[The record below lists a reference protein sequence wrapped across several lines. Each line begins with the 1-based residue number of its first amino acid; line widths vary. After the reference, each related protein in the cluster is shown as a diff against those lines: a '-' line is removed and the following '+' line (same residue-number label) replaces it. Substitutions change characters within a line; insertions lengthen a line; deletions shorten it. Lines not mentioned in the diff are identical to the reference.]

1 MESLDPDPV
10 PNPTAAADPPAPPPP
25 APAKAGRSSG
35 QLLLLAALIITALA
49 GTALA
54 LLAFLFFISS
64 PSRLLG
70 APQTEQRVV
79 SRLVTDSGRDDDVSN
94 EFTVPR
100 GCTKI
105 ILHYEGE
112 QLDNDIDVAWVGF
125 RVYDEE
131 IAEYGIDNSGPHDLL
146 DSAAGSSRLTLPAG
160 STYYVETSAFNAT
173 WNYRINCE

>member
-1 MESLDPDPV
+1 MESLEPDPV
-10 PNPTAAADPPAPPPP
+10 PNPT

-70 APQTEQRVV
+70 APRTEQRVV
-79 SRLVTDSGRDDDVSN
+79 SRLVYDSGRGDTISEEFDV
-94 EFTVPR
+94 PQ
-100 GCTKI
+100 GCRKVVLNFSGDQI
-105 ILHYEGE
+105 DH
-112 QLDNDIDVAWVGF
+112 DIDVAWVGF
-125 RVYDEE
+125 RVYDRD
-131 IAEYGIDNSGPHDLL
+131 IADYSIDSSGPHDLL
-146 DSAAGSSRLTLPAG
+146 DSGDGSSRLTLPAG